1 MCKVSIIVPVYNGEK
16 VIGRCLDSILK
27 QDQRDIEVIV
37 IDDGSVDNSYEII
50 SDYAK
55 KDERIVAIHKENG
68 GVSSTRNKALDL
80 AKGEYIQF
88 IDVDDWLPF
97 DSTKLLLR
105 SMEENDVELVVGDFY
120 RVIDNKTS
128 KKGTF
133 KKGGVITRNLYA
145 DKMMLSPA
153 DFYYGVLW
161 NKLYKKSIIDE
172 YHIRM
177 DEDIDYCEDVIF
189 NLEYL
194 LHTEKI
200 YILKSPVYY
209 YHLTE
214 GSLVSQ
220 NLNISNTVKMKL
232 DVIKYYDSFY
242 KNIMDPNDYETRKP
256 FIYSYLFA
264 FSTDAFNIPF
274 IDNVKKLGEEAGEKI
289 YYDVTENNYRQFIYD
304 YFSISMIKKLL
315 STVAVQHK
323 LDLTDMTILYYLY
336 TKKESAS
343 FDEIVSICNLKYS
356 TAAVSI
362 TKLVALSYIK
372 IGEISLTNKNIVMYS
387 YISGKLD
394 GDLRQI
400 DADYDNVCFK
410 DLSEKD
416 IEEYKRLQKLIFNNL
431 RKTIQE

>member
-37 IDDGSVDNSYEII
+37 IDDGSVDNSFEII

-55 KDERIVAIHKENG
+55 KDKRIVAIHKENG
-68 GVSSTRNKALDL
+68 GVSSTRNKAFDL
-80 AKGEYIQF
+80 ARGEYIQF

-177 DEDIDYCEDVIF
+177 DELQE
-189 NLEYL
+189 
-194 LHTEKI
+194 
-200 YILKSPVYY
+200 
-209 YHLTE
+209 
-214 GSLVSQ
+214 
-220 NLNISNTVKMKL
+220 
-232 DVIKYYDSFY
+232 
-242 KNIMDPNDYETRKP
+242 
-256 FIYSYLFA
+256 
-264 FSTDAFNIPF
+264 
-274 IDNVKKLGEEAGEKI
+274 
-289 YYDVTENNYRQFIYD
+289 ENNPFRD
-304 YFSISMIKKLL
+304 LL
-315 STVAVQHK
+315 K
-323 LDLTDMTILYYLY
+323 
-336 TKKESAS
+336 
-343 FDEIVSICNLKYS
+343 
-356 TAAVSI
+356 
-362 TKLVALSYIK
+362 
-372 IGEISLTNKNIVMYS
+372 
-387 YISGKLD
+387 
-394 GDLRQI
+394 
-400 DADYDNVCFK
+400 DYDK
-410 DLSEKD
+410 E
-416 IEEYKRLQKLIFNNL
+416 
-431 RKTIQE
+431 